1 MKNKTNKKG
10 FTLTELIVVIVII
23 GILAIVLIPT
33 LTGYIKKANESAD
46 EQTVAGLNKLLLD
59 AKINDVEFN
68 DILEVKE
75 YLKDEM
81 EYNGEYSLKIKGNY
95 IWFDEEETQFVILGE
110 EDLSSLKAADST
122 YVLNDKLTSPEGLLK
137 DSVDSSVLWLAGGN
151 GDLLKVV
158 EEIRNIGNSGEA
170 LKEFNKLDN
179 NAIKELFTVFF
190 NEYGFVGTKGTYVV
204 NNGEVVKYDAD
215 QHGEKNILVSSLA
228 IEGIKLFHEDVV
240 KYNIS
245 KINAKLVEDGAPC
258 RLEFDS
264 SNEYQINVILL
275 DDGGF
280 MKAALAIY
288 EVLNILIAEGTETG
302 FIIPQQFEDI
312 KNYESIISEI
322 TNSYNGDKTLMN
334 EFLYLYTSSL
344 LENKSV
350 ITSKD
355 LDVLYKVDLIGEE
368 EEVLN
373 NAINILLFALNFT
386 KKDLGNNE
394 YQYYLEPDFPVSG
407 ANALV
412 GRNDLTLF
420 GYVNSD
426 KYGEIMVEYDFH
438 FELQK

>member
-1 MKNKTNKKG
+1 MKNKLNKKG

-59 AKINDVEFN
+59 AKINEVEFN

-81 EYNGEYSLKIKGNY
+81 EYTGEYSLKIKGNY

-122 YVLNDKLTSPEGLLK
+122 YVLNNKLTSPEGLLK
-137 DSVDSSVLWLAGGN
+137 DSVDGSILWLAGGN

-170 LKEFNKLDN
+170 LKEFNDLEN
-179 NAIKELFTVFF
+179 SAIKELFTTFF

-204 NNGEVVKYDAD
+204 NNGEVVKYDAS

-245 KINAKLVEDGAPC
+245 KINTKLVEDGAPC

-288 EVLNILIAEGTETG
+288 DVLNILIAEGTEIG
-302 FIIPQQFEDI
+302 FIIPQEFE
-312 KNYESIISEI
+312 NLNEYEFVLSEI
-322 TNSYNGDKTLMN
+322 VDSYNNDK
-334 EFLYLYTSSL
+334 SL
-344 LENKSV
+344 LNDYLSQYLFDILQEKQI
-350 ITSKD
+350 ITNKD
-355 LDVLYKVDLIGEE
+355 LESFYKILLTGAQ

-373 NAINILLFALNFT
+373 NAINTLLFALNFS

-394 YQYYLEPDFPVSG
+394 YQYYLEPNFPMSG

-420 GYVNSD
+420 GYVNSN